1 MIETV
6 LPDSPQYEQ
15 VIELGNANSA
25 TLGILPYS
33 VIKEAAAEGRVLAS
47 VENGAVEG
55 YALYR
60 KRVRAG
66 DIVLTHLCVDREQR
80 GRGIARKLVESI
92 VGRNPHRAGIYA
104 SCRQDYDAHSMWPQL
119 GFQRWG
125 EKPGRSRAGYLLA
138 TWWRPIAAKA
148 LFGESEQEDG
158 RLLAAIDTNVLLD
171 ILEQRDFPASLALIA
186 DWVVDVA
193 ELAVT
198 KQSQTELLE
207 QRLSNERFES
217 LMSEFRILAAADD
230 ACQAV
235 IEQLQAEPSLAAL
248 ESNVLQLVAQAATGE
263 VEYLIS
269 RDEALGQQA
278 EQITQITGLTLVRPD
293 DFLLRLQTLGSDH
306 SYQTRAI
313 AASGMSFSTASEMPS
328 AAMLKIF
335 YHHHIREHP
344 GGLRQRL
351 AISTAHQGRIELLRA
366 DSKEPLSIAAMHR
379 DQVGYT
385 VKALRVVQDQQ
396 SYTVAYTAARQMVH
410 HLRKIVAN
418 DNSEAVMVV
427 DDQISSVVERALRD
441 EGFRPEGS
449 AWKAVVQTDVFGP
462 GDVLPQELQQIGWDN
477 LNAYLVRDYER
488 YAWPSKVFSGTIKS
502 YMVPIKPEYARVL
515 LGYEEPQVRL
525 FETHARAAVAR
536 ENTYYMTPRK
546 SVEAPARVIWWVS
559 GGGALGG
566 VRAMSWLDEVDTD
579 DPHRLF
585 SKYQDRGVLNKQQ
598 VFGSAKQFG
607 NSGALAATALLFSQT
622 EVFDKPVP
630 VARAKE
636 LCPEMRTK
644 GFFVTTRQVD
654 EQSVSALYTE
664 GLKSGD

>member
-60 KRVRAG
+60 KRVRKG
-66 DIVLTHLCVDREQR
+66 DISLTHLCVDREQR

-92 VGRNPHRAGIYA
+92 VDRNSHRAGISA
-104 SCRQDYDAHSMWPQL
+104 SCRKDYDAHSMWPQL

-125 EKPGRSRAGYLLA
+125 EKPGRSRAGHLLV
-138 TWWRPIAAKA
+138 TWWRPIAAKS
-148 LFGESEQEDG
+148 LFGEPEQAG
-158 RLLAAIDTNVLLD
+158 TRLLVAIDTKVLLD
-171 ILEQRDFPASLALIA
+171 ILQQQDVPASLALIA
-186 DWVVDVA
+186 GWVVDVA

-198 KQSQTELLE
+198 AQSRSELSE
-207 QRLSNERFES
+207 QRLSDERFES

-235 IEQLQAEPSLAAL
+235 VEQLQAEPSLVAL
-248 ESNVLQLVAQAATGE
+248 GSNALQLVAQAAAGE

-269 RDEALGQQA
+269 RDEALLQQA
-278 EQITQITGLTLVRPD
+278 EQITQITGLTLLRPD

-306 SYQTRAI
+306 SYQIRAI

-328 AAMLKIF
+328 AVKLATF
-335 YHHHIREHP
+335 CHYHMREHP

-351 AISTAHQGRIELLRA
+351 AISTAHQGRIELLRT
-366 DSKEPLSIAAMHR
+366 DSKEPLSIAAMYR

-385 VKALRVVQDQQ
+385 VTALRVVQDQQ
-396 SYTVAYTAARQMVH
+396 SYTVARQMVH
-410 HLRKIVAN
+410 HLRKIVAY
-418 DNSEAVMVV
+418 DEPASVVVV
-427 DDQISSVVERALRD
+427 DEISSVVERALRD

-449 AWKAVVQTDVFGP
+449 AWKAVVQTGVFGP

-477 LNAYLVRDYER
+477 LNAYLVRGYER
-488 YAWPSKVFSGTIKS
+488 YAWSSKVFSGTIKS
-502 YMVPIKPEYARVL
+502 YVVPLRPKYARVL

-536 ENTYYMTPRK
+536 ENTYYMIPRK
-546 SVEAPARVIWWVS
+546 SVEAPARIIWWVS

-566 VRAMSWLDEVDTD
+566 ARAMSWLDEVDTD

-585 SKYQDRGVLNKQQ
+585 SKYQDRGVFNKQQ
-598 VFGSAKQFG
+598 VFESAKPFG
-607 NSGALAATALLFSQT
+607 DSGALAATALLFSQT

-630 VARAKE
+630 KARASE
-636 LCPEMRTK
+636 LCPEMRTE